1 MNIHFNYA
9 RSVTMVSIM
18 SARIAVIS
26 DIHGNIYALEAVL
39 ADIRARG
46 IGEVLNLGDHVHGPI
61 EPASTADLL
70 MHTGKRSIRGN
81 QDRVL
86 PQSTLDVLSQRHVDW
101 LRSLPSTLE
110 IEDALLCHGTPS
122 SDETYLLETVTPAGA
137 RAATAA
143 EIGGRVGDL
152 RATLLLCGHTHIP
165 RVVLHGGVLVV
176 NPGSVGLPAYEDDA
190 PHPHRMETGS
200 PHARYAVLKKT
211 GRNWSVV
218 LIAIPYDWASAAASA
233 RRHGREDWARRLET
247 GWA

>member
-1 MNIHFNYA
+1 
-9 RSVTMVSIM
+9 MVSIM
-18 SARIAVIS
+18 NARIAVIS

-46 IGEVLNLGDHVHGPI
+46 IGEILNLGDHVHGPV
-61 EPASTADLL
+61 EPASTGDLL
-70 MHTGKRSIRGN
+70 MHTGMQSIRGN
-81 QDRVL
+81 QDRII
-86 PQSTLDVLSQRHVDW
+86 PQSTLNVLAPRHLDW
-101 LRSLPSTLE
+101 LFSLPPTLE
-110 IEDALLCHGTPS
+110 TEDALLCHGTPL
-122 SDETYLLETVTPAGA
+122 SDETYLLETVTPVGA

-165 RVVLHGGVLVV
+165 RVVRHGGVLIV
-176 NPGSVGLPAYEDDA
+176 NPGSVGLPAYEDDS

-200 PHARYAVLKKT
+200 PHARYAVLTKT
-211 GRNWSVV
+211 GGNWSVE
-218 LIAIPYDWASAAASA
+218 LIAISYDWAAAAGSA

>member
-1 MNIHFNYA
+1 
-9 RSVTMVSIM
+9 MVSIM
-18 SARIAVIS
+18 NPRIAVIS

-46 IGEVLNLGDHVHGPI
+46 IREILNLGDHVHGPI

-70 MHTGKRSIRGN
+70 MHTGMRAIRGN
-81 QDRVL
+81 QDRVV
-86 PQSTLDVLSQRHVDW
+86 PQSTLEVLAPRHVDW
-101 LRSLPSTLE
+101 LRSLPPALE

-122 SDETYLLETVTPAGA
+122 SDETYLLETVTPVGA

-165 RVVLHGGVLVV
+165 RVVRHGGVLIV
-176 NPGSVGLPAYEDDA
+176 NPGSVGLPAYEDDS
-190 PHPHRMETGS
+190 PHPHRVETGS
-200 PHARYAVLKKT
+200 PHARYAVLTKT
-211 GRNWSVV
+211 EGNWSVE
-218 LIAIPYDWASAAASA
+218 LIAIPYDWAAAASSA
-233 RRHGREDWARRLET
+233 RRHRREDWARRLET